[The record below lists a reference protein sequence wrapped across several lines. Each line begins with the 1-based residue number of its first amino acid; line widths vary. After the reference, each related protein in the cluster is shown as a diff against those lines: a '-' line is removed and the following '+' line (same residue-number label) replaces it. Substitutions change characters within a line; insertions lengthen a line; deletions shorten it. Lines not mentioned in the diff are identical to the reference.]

1 MTPDIILQE
10 INKLNVAEKMLLLE
24 RVWDSIG
31 QSAESVILPQWQ
43 RDELD
48 SRLAEHHQNTD
59 GDLSSHE
66 FHQQLK
72 NSL

>member
-10 INKLNVAEKMLLLE
+10 INKLNVADKMLLLE
-24 RVWDSIG
+24 KVWDSLE
-31 QSAESVILPQWQ
+31 QSAENVLLPQWQ

-48 SRLAEHHQNTD
+48 KRLVEHLQTTD
-59 GDLSSHE
+59 GNIPSQE
-66 FHQQLK
+66 FHQQLR